1 MEQELVE
8 VGEGIKISR
17 PVEVRKELKSIGKW
31 FYISLSYK
39 GILSIHSTTRDTD
52 DYEYT
57 PGDGINILQL
67 TNLNNNNQV
76 KIEAESESIV
86 AFYDKR
92 MILLTFNK
100 PLREAE
106 VKDVFRKIGKL
117 DVFPYSDTGL
127 VLVRRILYCTTIDR
141 TPYKYNVDTKENTK
155 FDIGH
160 KIWSF
165 GSLFGIDIDVQCVF
179 QDDYDECTYVVR
191 DDDNVE
197 EIRGRERYNFTS
209 IFASSSNSSD
219 IEMGVLQYW
228 SDLIKDDKKIEFSS
242 PVKFYEDSIIRI
254 YRDIFLLYD
263 GNTKHWVLSRIIIS

>member
-1 MEQELVE
+1 M
-8 VGEGIKISR
+8 
-17 PVEVRKELKSIGKW
+17 SIC
-31 FYISLSYK
+31 
-39 GILSIHSTTRDTD
+39 STTRDTD

-57 PGDGINILQL
+57 PRDGIDILQL

-92 MILLTFNK
+92 MILLASNE

-106 VKDVFRKIGKL
+106 VKDVFRTPNTSMFRKIGKL
-117 DVFPYSDTGL
+117 DVFPYSDTSL
-127 VLVRRILYCTTIDR
+127 VLVRRILYYTTIDR
-141 TPYKYNVDTKENTK
+141 TPYKHNVDTKENTK

-160 KIWSF
+160 KTWSF
-165 GSLFGIDIDVQCVF
+165 GSLFGIDINVQCVF
-179 QDDYDECTYVVR
+179 RDDYDECAYVVR

-197 EIRGRERYNFTS
+197 EIHGREGYNFTS

-254 YRDIFLLYD
+254 HRDIFLLYD